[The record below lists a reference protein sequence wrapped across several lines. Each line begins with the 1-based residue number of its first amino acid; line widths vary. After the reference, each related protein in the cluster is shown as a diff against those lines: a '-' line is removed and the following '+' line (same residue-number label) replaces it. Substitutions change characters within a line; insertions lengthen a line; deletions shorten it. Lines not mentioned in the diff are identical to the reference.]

1 MADDRRFQLDELLIR
16 PGCYLNP
23 QTEVLVVVDDSPSI
37 DGEIFNLE
45 EFEGADWVLI
55 SDEVPV
61 DEASR
66 DELLEDF
73 QAHYHGGDGRD
84 VSERAVEDP
93 DEDLDDN
100 GDDPRVVPRPGEA
113 VPSLSLA
120 VRPIHYL
127 GVFIPTAVVLEIAGA
142 TPLLIFSAAALG
154 VIPCAA
160 VMGEATEAIA
170 ARTGPGIGGLLNV
183 TFGNAP
189 ELIIAFFALE
199 AGLQEVVKASI
210 VGSIIGNIL
219 LVLGAAMLVGGL
231 PRDKQTFSATAA
243 NAQVAMLFLAL
254 AALILPAL
262 FQLIHGG
269 GLPSIGDERV
279 DFGSE
284 LEQISFGVALI
295 LLATYVAGLLFSL
308 KTHRAVFNPYSEGEE
323 EETHHWSPK
332 RAGSS
337 SRPPPCLVGLMS
349 EILVGS
355 IEEASHDI
363 GLSEFFVGVFIVAI
377 VGNAAEHWVAV
388 LVAAKDKMDL
398 AVNIAI
404 GSSAQ
409 IALFVA
415 PLLVLLSFVVG
426 PAPMALVFNGYEL
439 GGLVFAVLIAN
450 LVTQE
455 GESNWFEGAQLL
467 ALYAVLGLVFYF
479 A

>member
-1 MADDRRFQLDELLIR
+1 
-16 PGCYLNP
+16 
-23 QTEVLVVVDDSPSI
+23 
-37 DGEIFNLE
+37 
-45 EFEGADWVLI
+45 
-55 SDEVPV
+55 
-61 DEASR
+61 
-66 DELLEDF
+66 
-73 QAHYHGGDGRD
+73 
-84 VSERAVEDP
+84 
-93 DEDLDDN
+93 
-100 GDDPRVVPRPGEA
+100 
-113 VPSLSLA
+113 

-127 GVFIPTAVVLEIAGA
+127 GIFIPVAVVLELVHAEPVLVFG
-142 TPLLIFSAAALG
+142 AAALA

-170 ARTGPGIGGLLNV
+170 AKTGPGIGGLLNV

-189 ELIIAFFALE
+189 ELIIAFFALLE
-199 AGLQEVVKASI
+199 GLQEVVKASI
-210 VGSIIGNIL
+210 VGSVIGNIL
-219 LVLGAAMLVGGL
+219 LVMGAAMLVGGL
-231 PRDKQTFSATAA
+231 PRDKQTFNRTAA
-243 NAQVAMLFLAL
+243 NAQSGMLMLAL
-254 AALILPAL
+254 AALVFPAI

-269 GLPSIGDERV
+269 GLPGVGEERV

-284 LEQISFGVALI
+284 LEQLSFGVAI
-295 LLATYVAGLLFSL
+295 VLLLSYGAGLWFSL
-308 KTHRAVFNPYSEGEE
+308 KTHRAVFNPFAEAEE
-323 EETHHWSPK
+323 EEDHWPVR
-332 RAGSS
+332 RAAIFLAISAVA
-337 SRPPPCLVGLMS
+337 VGLMS

-355 IEEASHDI
+355 ISEASEDI

-415 PLLVLLSFVVG
+415 PVLVLASFVVG
-426 PAPMALVFNGYEL
+426 PDPMALVFNGYEL
-439 GGLVFAVLIAN
+439 GAMLFAVLIAN

-455 GESNWFEGAQLL
+455 GESNWFEGVQLL